1 MAVAWPV
8 TTPDSRDQLAWAVRQ
23 LEALQAH
30 LWLVQGD
37 VDAVAHWAEE
47 RQLKNDE
54 EHPYLILP
62 RLYLAQHRPDEA
74 SRLLT
79 RLLQQAEANKWV
91 NSMLSQLALQVR
103 AFYDQGNTDNAM
115 ETLKRTLSLAE
126 RGGYIRIFLDQGAP
140 MEKLLRQAAARGVA
154 LDYVKKLLAA
164 FEREDQPPVA
174 DHLAAPLIEPLSER
188 ELEVLHLIA
197 AGLSNPAIADTL
209 VVSVNTV
216 KTHVKRL
223 YGKLGV
229 NSRLRAV
236 ERAREL
242 DLL

>member
-1 MAVAWPV
+1 V
-8 TTPDSRDQLAWAVRQ
+8 TTPASRDQLAWEARE

-30 LWLVQGD
+30 LWLAQGD

-47 RQLKNDE
+47 RQIQNDE

-62 RLYLAQHRPDEA
+62 RLYLAQNRPDEA

-79 RLLQQAEANKWV
+79 RLVQQAESNNWV
-91 NSMLSQLALQVR
+91 NSMLSRLVLQVR
-103 AFYDQGNTDNAM
+103 AFYDQGNTASAM
-115 ETLKRTLSLAE
+115 ETLKRALFLAE

-140 MEKLLRQAAARGVA
+140 MEKLLRQTAARGVA

-164 FEREDQPPVA
+164 FERDHQPPVA
-174 DHLAAPLIEPLSER
+174 DRLTASLTEPLSER

-229 NSRLRAV
+229 NSRLQAV
-236 ERAREL
+236 ERARKL